1 MIEYGS
7 SIAIDTGSPTSQR
20 RRLSGRARSVM
31 IWIGMLSIVVL
42 EVVATYVRPSMPM
55 LLGALLT
62 LAALQ
67 AAFGLIYFMHLRHE
81 RAILGWSMVGVL
93 LFVLSMMNQIWP
105 DALRV
110 LSLRLPSQ
118 P

>member
-1 MIEYGS
+1 MIDHES
-7 SIAIDTGSPTSQR
+7 SAAADAGNPASHGK
-20 RRLSGRARSVM
+20 RLSTRARSLL
-31 IWIGMLSIVVL
+31 IWVGMLSIMVL
-42 EVVATYVRPSMPM
+42 EVVATYLRPPMPM
-55 LLGALLT
+55 LIGALLS

-67 AAFGLIYFMHLRHE
+67 AGFGLIYFMHLRHE
-81 RAILGWSMVGVL
+81 RALLGWSMVGGL

-110 LSLRLPSQ
+110 FRLRLPGT